1 MTSMNWRALLVVAIS
16 VAGFCT
22 FQSAQAENYLCR
34 GQFAL
39 CTSAPCIPQPG
50 NAKVA
55 ICTCD
60 VEDGPNLASVAC
72 DTVKPSTDANGI
84 RSIYSQFALK
94 QFAAGKRGLKCASGT
109 PWTWCLNKPCTVD
122 PANPKKA
129 ICACDI
135 LRTGE
140 WMTAGGNCNTATC
153 NTAYWSGASLND
165 VNDGTNFLMK
175 NLNIKKSP
183 LNWCPQAAAR

>member
-1 MTSMNWRALLVVAIS
+1 MTLRILVAAVMMVVCQVQFAH
-16 VAGFCT
+16 
-22 FQSAQAENYLCR
+22 AENHLCKGR
-34 GQFAL
+34 FAL

-50 NAKVA
+50 NSKVA

-94 QFAAGKRGLKCASGT
+94 QFAAGKRGLKCPSGT

-165 VNDGTNFLMK
+165 VEDGTNFLLK
-175 NLNIKKSP
+175 NLSIKKSP
-183 LNWCPQAAAR
+183 LNWCPQAKAQ